1 LKIYLMMKPIN
12 TKNSKKQDLN
22 TTDKTIRGFIFYL
35 SYFEAIE
42 TLSKKNRL
50 IAYETIV
57 KYALYGK
64 EPINLPK
71 VVLSI
76 FTIAKPNIDANYRK
90 YLKKGKSK
98 SQTIDSSEEELI
110 EKVPLPKK
118 KCKSNSVDEF
128 PEPNNEFID

>member
-1 LKIYLMMKPIN
+1 M
-12 TKNSKKQDLN
+12 TAKNNKKQDAN
-22 TTDKTIRGFIFYL
+22 ATQKTINFLFYP

-50 IAYETIV
+50 IAYEAIV
-57 KYALYGK
+57 KYGLYEE

-76 FTIAKPNIDANYRK
+76 FTIAKPNIDANRRK

-98 SQTIDSSEEELI
+98 SQTIDSFEEELI
-110 EKVPLPKK
+110 EKIPLPKK
-118 KCKSNSVDEF
+118 KCVSNSADEF
-128 PEPNNEFID
+128 PEPNDVFTD